1 MTTCIVCGADDCRE
15 ELVDDVF
22 NVDGRYVLVGSVPA
36 TVCGQCGEKTFSRES
51 TENVRRIVHEGPK
64 ASETMTLEV
73 YKYG

>member
-1 MTTCIVCGADDCRE
+1 MTTCIVCGAEDCRE
-15 ELVDDVF
+15 ELVDEVF

-36 TVCGQCGEKTFSRES
+36 TVCGKCGEKTFSRES

-64 ASETMTLEV
+64 EPDTVPLEV